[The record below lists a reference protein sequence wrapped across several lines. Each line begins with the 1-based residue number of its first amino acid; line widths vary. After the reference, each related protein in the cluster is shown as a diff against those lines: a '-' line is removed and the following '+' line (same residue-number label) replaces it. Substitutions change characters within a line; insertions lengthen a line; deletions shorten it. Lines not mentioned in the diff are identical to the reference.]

1 MSYALEYDFAIG
13 TPVHIDK
20 CENLVGYV
28 TAITWRHLALINY
41 EVSWVTN
48 GKSESCVI
56 EGWRLSEAH
65 V

>member
-1 MSYALEYDFAIG
+1 MSYELEYEFAIG

-20 CENLVGYV
+20 CRELVGFV
-28 TAITWRHLALINY
+28 TAITWRHMVLVNY

-56 EGWRLSEAH
+56 EGWRLSE
-65 V
+65 VKL